1 VRGGLVT
8 VGGNLLG
15 FVLLL
20 AVVALGL
27 AWIAQA
33 MREWFE
39 WIRVGGAVYL
49 IWLGISRLRTAG
61 RLSAYGPE
69 PTGELFRDGFLVA
82 VANPE
87 VILFLAAFLP
97 PFVDPARAVA
107 PQLAVLSAT
116 FILVSAVAGASL
128 AYLAGQARHFLSGE
142 RLKWID
148 IASGA
153 LLILAG
159 LWLGW
164 PKG

>member
-1 VRGGLVT
+1 
-8 VGGNLLG
+8 
-15 FVLLL
+15 
-20 AVVALGL
+20 
-27 AWIAQA
+27 
-33 MREWFE
+33 
-39 WIRVGGAVYL
+39 
-49 IWLGISRLRTAG
+49 
-61 RLSAYGPE
+61 
-69 PTGELFRDGFLVA
+69 
-82 VANPE
+82 
-87 VILFLAAFLP
+87 
-97 PFVDPARAVA
+97 VA